1 MKLMIAVP
9 TTDYIHADFV
19 KSLVDLEA
27 ELNRQKISHKVEILS
42 GTLVYIAR
50 NKLAQKAVNDGYTHV
65 LWLDSDMVF
74 NDQVVDD
81 LQFCGKE
88 MVCGAFVSR
97 RPPYGPCVYTSI
109 RKYDIKKVEKF
120 GTEPFRVDGCGF
132 ACVMTTTELLLAVM
146 LFYAYGVLR
155 RRPGILLAGEKHRTG
170 DLVRADGKARAY
182 CTQAGIR
189 GRSAFRDNIKR
200 RGEDNNVC
208 GSERAADFHRRG

>member
-50 NKLAQKAVNDGYTHV
+50 NKLAQKAVNEGYTHV

-146 LFYAYGVLR
+146 QKYGSCFTPTEYYGEDLAFCWRVKNIGR
-155 RRPGILLAGEKHRTG
+155 EIWCDPTVRPGHIAHRP
-170 DLVRADGKARAY
+170 VYA
-182 CTQAGIR
+182 
-189 GRSAFRDNIKR
+189 
-200 RGEDNNVC
+200 EDQPF
-208 GSERAADFHRRG
+208 GTT